1 MMTSQN
7 ELADTPAE
15 FTPALMSD
23 MLKKIQQGETTATQL
38 ENMLDKIEAQMAS
51 IIEEMG
57 EPGAPLSDTSL
68 NDKVHEDET
77 QNENAQ

>member
-1 MMTSQN
+1 MTSQN
-7 ELADTPAE
+7 EGTDTPTE
-15 FTPALMSD
+15 FTPGLLSD

-57 EPGAPLSDTSL
+57 EPGATISGSSL
-68 NDKVHEDET
+68 DVETCEDELET
-77 QNENAQ
+77 EKTPE